1 MPISYRA
8 NAETVA
14 ATTAATITFADN
26 TLPQGG
32 IGELFIET
40 TGANNCLDNAVIG
53 VRVKLE
59 GVAVLD
65 LAGPQLRALLES
77 ASPANTTPAAGRIS
91 WTIPMS
97 YPFSLGPVW
106 NWSAN
111 LGGIPFGTKT
121 SVELVVNASSSAG
134 TALIGWRLLPT
145 APAYMLKTIQQS
157 TGLAA
162 STTNGRVQ
170 VNYGMNN
177 VYGFILPTVGA
188 TGITRLRVV
197 SMDATGKETQVFH
210 ADRALLLESQFA
222 GNPSSLTTPFVLKL
236 PEPIVL
242 PAGSYL
248 EIDNGAGSAA
258 TDVFAALQVINVA
271 PAAPAAAGK

>member
-8 NAETVA
+8 NSETIA
-14 ATTAATITFADN
+14 ATTAQTVTFADN

-40 TGANNCLDNAVIG
+40 TGANNALDVANGLIG

-65 LAGPQLRALLES
+65 ITGPQLRVLLES
-77 ASPANTTPAAGRIS
+77 LSPANTIPATGRLS
-91 WTIPMS
+91 FTIPMS
-97 YPFSLGPVW
+97 YPFSNAPIW
-106 NWSAN
+106 NWNAN
-111 LGGIPFGTKT
+111 LGGIPFGVKT
-121 SVELVVNASSSAG
+121 SVELVLGTSSSAG
-134 TALIGWRLLPT
+134 TALVGWRLLPN
-145 APAYMLKTIQQS
+145 APQYMLKAVQQS

-170 VNYGMNN
+170 VNYGANQI
-177 VYGFILPTVGA
+177 YGFILPTVGS
-188 TGITRLRVV
+188 TGITRLRIV
-197 SMDATGKETQVFH
+197 SMDSSGKETQVFH
-210 ADRALLLESQFA
+210 ADRTLLLESQFA
-222 GNPSSLTTPFVLKL
+222 GNPSTVTNPFVLKL
-236 PEPIVL
+236 PEPVVL

-258 TDVFAALQVINVA
+258 TDVFAALQVVNVA
-271 PAAPAAAGK
+271 PAKQ